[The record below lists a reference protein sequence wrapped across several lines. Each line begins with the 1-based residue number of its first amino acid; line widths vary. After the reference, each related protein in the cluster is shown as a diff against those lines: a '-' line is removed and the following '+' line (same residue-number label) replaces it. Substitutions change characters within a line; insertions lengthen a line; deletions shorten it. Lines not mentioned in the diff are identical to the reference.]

1 MDLAAQVD
9 PSLEQVRAAVD
20 VAAGRR
26 PADLHV
32 RDGRV
37 LNVFTGSVEAADVWI
52 AGPLIAA
59 VSAPS
64 GASRP
69 EAREVVDAA
78 GTILAPGLIDGH
90 VHIESSLVTPAAYAS
105 AVLPRG
111 VVGVVTDP
119 HEIANVA
126 GAAGVRW
133 WAAFADHLP
142 FDVWSTVPSCVPSTA
157 LETAGAEL
165 ALSEIE
171 ALLAEPRAVGVAELM
186 SFTELI
192 AGEEEQLA
200 KVVLAAR
207 ARRSADGHAP
217 GLTGADLQAYFAA
230 GIVSDH
236 ESTTLAEGREKL
248 AAGAFLM
255 VREGSVTRDLTALMP
270 LVDPRHADRVG
281 FVTDDRLPHDLLL
294 EGGVDVLVRRSIE
307 AGVDPVYAVRCASW
321 NVARH
326 FGLRRR
332 GAIAPGYFADVAVV
346 DDLASFS
353 VGRVLRHG
361 RWVAYRGRLT
371 EAAARQID
379 ATSVALA
386 RHPGAA
392 SLRASVRLPDLGP
405 ERLRLPAPAPGGH
418 VRVVRPIP
426 GQIVTEALERAPT
439 VVGDET
445 VADPARD
452 LLKLVCV
459 HRHGRGDG
467 VGVGLVT
474 GFGLRRGALA
484 SSVGH
489 DHHNLMLVGADDASL
504 RRVAAHAAAL
514 GGGLVVDD
522 GAGIV
527 AEVPLPIGGLVSDA
541 TLEDVVAQLDV
552 AAGAVRALGG
562 SGADAFM
569 TLSFLGLAV
578 IPALRLTD
586 HGLVDVRTSR
596 LVPFLA

>member
-1 MDLAAQVD
+1 MDLASQVD
-9 PSLEQVRAAVD
+9 PTLEQVRAAVD

-32 RDGRV
+32 RGGR
-37 LNVFTGSVEAADVWI
+37 LLDVFTGTVRPADVWI
-52 AGPLIAA
+52 AGPLVAA
-59 VSAPS
+59 VAAPDRTP
-64 GASRP
+64 RP
-69 EAREVVDAA
+69 EAAEVVDVTGAW
-78 GTILAPGLIDGH
+78 LAPGLIDGH
-90 VHIESSLVTPAAYAS
+90 VHVESSLVTPAAYAGV
-105 AVLPRG
+105 VLPRG

-133 WAAFADHLP
+133 WSAFAEHVP
-142 FDVWSTVPSCVPSTA
+142 FDVWSTVPSCVPSTT

-165 ALSEIE
+165 GLAEIA
-171 ALLAEPRAVGVAELM
+171 ALLGDPRVVGVAELM
-186 SFTELI
+186 SFHEMI
-192 AGEEEQLA
+192 AGEDEQLA
-200 KVVLAAR
+200 KVMLAAG
-207 ARRSADGHAP
+207 ARRSAEGHAP
-217 GLTGADLQAYFAA
+217 GVTGADLQAYFAA
-230 GIVSDH
+230 GVASDH
-236 ESTTLAEGREKL
+236 ESTSLEEGREKL
-248 AAGAFLM
+248 AAGVFLM
-255 VREGSVTRDLTALMP
+255 IREGSVTRDLDALLP
-270 LVDPRHADRVG
+270 LVDPRHADRIG
-281 FVTDDRLPHDLLL
+281 FVTDDRLPHDLLH
-294 EGGVDVLVRRSIE
+294 EGGVDVLVRRSIA

-332 GAIAPGYFADVAVV
+332 GAIAPGYLADLAVV
-346 DDLASFS
+346 ADLSSFT
-353 VGRVLRHG
+353 VDRVLRHG
-361 RWVAYRGRLT
+361 HWVAGGGRLT
-371 EAAARQID
+371 EDAANRLAAA
-379 ATSVALA
+379 THVLSGL
-386 RHPGAA
+386 PGAER
-392 SLRASVRLPDLGP
+392 LRHTVRLPHWSP
-405 ERLRLPAPAPGGH
+405 ERLRLPAPAPGGR

-426 GQIVTEALERAPT
+426 GQVVTEALELEPT
-439 VVGDET
+439 VVGDES
-445 VADPARD
+445 VADPSRD

-489 DHHNLMLVGADDASL
+489 DHHNLMLVGADDAAL
-504 RRVAAHAAAL
+504 YRVALRTAAL

-522 GAGIV
+522 GSRIV

-541 TLEDVVAQLDV
+541 AVADVVSGLD
-552 AAGAVRALGG
+552 AAADAVRSLGG

-586 HGLVDVRTSR
+586 HGLVDVADAR
-596 LVPFLA
+596 LVPFLT